1 MSGTDDSDCRRGTNA
16 LTRQISALL
25 AKKFHLEVPSPETDL
40 IDTGYLDSLML
51 VEFLAQLEEE
61 FGIQVSYDDL
71 ELDRIRTI
79 SRIADVVA
87 AKDGRGEVSSTRDR
101 NSDD

>member
-1 MSGTDDSDCRRGTNA
+1 MPSTNA
-16 LTRQISALL
+16 LTGQISALL
-25 AKKFHLEVPSPETDL
+25 AEKFHLEVPSPETDL

-87 AKDGRGEVSSTRDR
+87 AKDGRGEVSST
-101 NSDD
+101 